1 MIIDVN
7 LILISSNSIQII
19 KNVFPIFWQDYQWI
33 EYYAGKAACT
43 YAMRRAGYS
52 AARFDKLYFDPQC
65 QRRRRNNFYDL
76 NTPCGF
82 AFLGFWIMQSQ
93 TLVSLTNCFTC
104 PISYPTTFPDP
115 SSKIL
120 CFERPQVGS
129 GIHPEGAD
137 GWFAHLV
144 RD

>member
-1 MIIDVN
+1 VN

-43 YAMRRAGYS
+43 YAMLRAGYC

-82 AFLGFWIMQSQ
+82 AFLGF
-93 TLVSLTNCFTC
+93 
-104 PISYPTTFPDP
+104 
-115 SSKIL
+115 
-120 CFERPQVGS
+120 
-129 GIHPEGAD
+129 
-137 GWFAHLV
+137 
-144 RD
+144 